1 MLNNL
6 VELSLRYKFL
16 VLVAF
21 GVVAFLG
28 WRAVT
33 TVPIDAFPDVTPVQV
48 NIYTESPGLAAED
61 VEQLLT
67 FPVESGMAGL
77 QGVEEIRSVSLF
89 GLSYVAVYFEDDMDI
104 YFVRRLV
111 MERLQE
117 VADRIPEGYGT
128 PEMGPNTS
136 GLGQVFWYTVERVD
150 QALEGTDTEGAT
162 SAQTPGRG
170 GSASSTGTAGAGVT
184 AAGGGSA
191 EQARAIAELM
201 DLRTLQDWSVRLIL
215 RTAPGVDDVL
225 SWGGQERQYQVVVDP
240 LRLIKYGL
248 SLRQLIEAVERNNG
262 QVGGQYIDQGPEQY
276 LVRGLGLVHDE
287 RDIGNIVIKVEDGT
301 PVYVRDVAEVVQ
313 GPALRFG
320 EVTRDGREVVL
331 GMTLARIGENAKDVV
346 DAVKKKA
353 AIVASALPEGVVL
366 RPVYERT
373 DLVEKAVDT
382 AVRALVEG
390 SILVAI
396 VLFLFLG
403 ELRSALV
410 VISALP
416 LAMLIAFIFMG
427 EVGLSANLMSLAG
440 LAIGIGMMVDGAVVM
455 VENSFRIMAERR
467 AEGATV
473 NRTAAVL
480 AAAREVANPVAFAI
494 LIIIVVFL
502 PLFSLQGLE
511 GKLFKPM
518 AFNISFAMAGSLLL
532 TLTLIPV
539 LAALIL
545 KPKVERDTWLVAG
558 IKRGYMP
565 LLRWSLAHKK
575 TVGLSAILA
584 LVASLALFPLLGK
597 EFMPQLQEGSIMW
610 RVTSIPS
617 ASLDESI
624 AVSKRIE
631 EALSAFPEVETTLAM
646 IGRAQKGET
655 ADVNY
660 MEIYTG
666 LKSKEHWTH
675 GSIEA
680 LADTMRE
687 RLEAVVP
694 TAVIAF
700 TQPIQMRVE
709 ELISGVRATL
719 AIKLYGEDL
728 SELDRLSEQIKGVV
742 AQVPGVADLSLE
754 ANLGKP
760 QIRIQVDRMRLAR
773 YGMNADEVLTVVR
786 NGIGNEPVSTLID
799 GVRRFDITVRLPDAN
814 KETVES
820 IGAIPLRTGD
830 GAVIPLSRVAD
841 IGVAEGYSFVRREQ
855 LQRYA
860 VIQMD
865 VRGRDVDGF
874 VSDANALIGAQI
886 DLPPGYWIEWGGA
899 FENQQRALQR
909 LSVIVPLTI
918 FFIFVLLYT
927 AFNSMK
933 YATLIIANV
942 PFATIGGLVALY
954 ATGQYLS
961 VPSAIG
967 FIAVFGV
974 AMLNG
979 IVLVS
984 FINELREKGL
994 TVSEAVLRGTELRL
1008 RPVLMTASVAILGL
1022 IPMLLSSGVGAETQR
1037 PLAKVVVGGL
1047 ITSTALTLLLL
1058 PVIYEWIEGRTPK
1071 DPKEEKP

>member
-1 MLNNL
+1 MLNAL
-6 VELSLRYKFL
+6 VEASLRYKFL
-16 VLVAF
+16 VIIAFLVI
-21 GVVAFLG
+21 GFLG

-77 QGVEEIRSVSLF
+77 PGVTEIRSVSLF
-89 GLSYVAVYFEDDMDI
+89 GLSYVSIYFEDDMDI
-104 YFVRRLV
+104 YFARRLV
-111 MERLQE
+111 MERLLE
-117 VADRIPEGYGT
+117 VGDRIPEGYGT
-128 PEMGPNTS
+128 PEMGPNSS
-136 GLGQVFWYTVERVD
+136 GLGQVFWYTVERAD
-150 QALEGTDTEGAT
+150 EKLQSDLTD
-162 SAQTPGRG
+162 
-170 GSASSTGTAGAGVT
+170 
-184 AAGGGSA
+184 
-191 EQARAIAELM
+191 M
-201 DLRTLQDWSVRLIL
+201 DLRTLQDWTVRLIL
-215 RTAPGVDDVL
+215 RTAPGVDDVM
-225 SWGGQERQYQVVVDP
+225 SWGGQERQYQVVIDP

-248 SLRQLIEAVERNNG
+248 GYKDVMSVIEANNR
-262 QVGGQYIDQGPEQY
+262 QVGGQYVNLGPEQY
-276 LVRGLGLVHDE
+276 LVRGLGLVTGE
-287 RDIGNIVIKVEDGT
+287 RDIGNIMLKAVDGT
-301 PVYVRDVAEVVQ
+301 PVYLRDVATIEQ
-313 GPALRFG
+313 APSLRFG
-320 EVTRDGREVVL
+320 AVTRDGKEVVL
-331 GMTLARIGENAKDVV
+331 GMALSRIGTNAADVV
-346 DAVKKKA
+346 DAVKQKV
-353 AIVASALPEGVVL
+353 AIAQSALPDGVAVK
-366 RPVYERT
+366 PVYERT
-373 DLVEKAVDT
+373 ELVEKAVAT
-382 AVRALVEG
+382 ATNALIEG

-410 VISALP
+410 VIAALP
-416 LAMLIAFIFMG
+416 MAMLIAFIFMG
-427 EVGLSANLMSLAG
+427 EAGLSANLMSLAG

-455 VENSFRIMAERR
+455 TENAFRIMAEWR
-467 AEGATV
+467 EKGEPV

-480 AAAREVANPVAFAI
+480 TAAREVANPIAFAI

-545 KPKVERDTWLVAG
+545 KPKEERDTLLVRW
-558 IKRGYMP
+558 IKRGYLP
-565 LLRWSLAHKK
+565 LLAWSLANKK
-575 TVGLSAILA
+575 VVVAGAIVL

-617 ASLDESI
+617 TSLEQSI
-624 AVSKRIE
+624 EISKKIE
-631 EALSAFPEVETTLAM
+631 TALSEFPEVETTIAM
-646 IGRAQKGET
+646 IGRAEKGET

-666 LKSKEHWTH
+666 LKPKDQWTR
-675 GSIEA
+675 SIED
-680 LADTMRE
+680 LAEAMRE
-687 RLEAVVP
+687 KLEMTVP
-694 TAVIAF
+694 TAVVAF

-719 AIKLYGEDL
+719 AAKLYGEDL
-728 SELDRLSEQIKGVV
+728 GELDRLSGEIKNAV
-742 AQVPGVADLSLE
+742 AKVPGTADLSLE

-760 QIRIQVDRMRLAR
+760 QIRIQVDREALAR
-773 YGMNADEVLTVVR
+773 YGLNADDVLTVVR
-786 NGIGNEPVSTLID
+786 TGIGNQPVSTLID
-799 GVRRFDITVRLPDAN
+799 GVKRFDITARIQDAS
-814 KETVES
+814 KASVEA
-820 IGAIPLRTGD
+820 IRDIPLRTAS
-830 GAVIPLSRVAD
+830 GAVVPLGSVAD
-841 IGVAEGYSFVRREQ
+841 VSTAEGYSFVRREQ

-874 VSDANALIGAQI
+874 VKEANAAIAEQVK
-886 DLPPGYWIEWGGA
+886 LPPGYWIEWGGA
-899 FENQQRALQR
+899 FENQQRALTR
-909 LSVIVPLTI
+909 LSIIVPLTI

-927 AFNSMK
+927 AFNSIK

-942 PFATIGGLVALY
+942 PFATIGGLVSLWIS
-954 ATGQYLS
+954 GQYLS

-994 TVSEAVLRGTELRL
+994 SVAEAVRRGCELRL

-1037 PLAKVVVGGL
+1037 PLASVVVGGL
-1047 ITSTALTLLLL
+1047 ITSTLLTLVLL
-1058 PVIYEWIEGRTPK
+1058 PVIYEWIESR
-1071 DPKEEKP
+1071 KEKNV